1 MSDNALRLPRG
12 FARLTWSNLAAQSA
26 EQIALAAAPIVAV
39 LALGASAGETGLL
52 QTVLTLPFIVFAIPA
67 GLMADRLSRRQLM
80 VGAETVRAASLLAI
94 VVLAELDLLTW
105 PMLALLGFIAV
116 CGTVVFSVAAP
127 SLIPALVPAAML
139 SGANTR
145 IELARTLAF
154 AAGPA
159 LGGAIVGWSG
169 AGAAFATA
177 ALLSLAAVAFLRG
190 LDEPPRT
197 LPPRRHPL
205 QDIREGAAFM
215 FRHRLLAP
223 VFATQFVFNAAFFM
237 LLAIFVPYAV
247 HRLGLSASAVGLTLA
262 MMGAGMIAGALMAR
276 QILGRL
282 AFGVVIAIGPLA
294 GVAGAIVM
302 ALTISWPSPLLAGA
316 SFFLFGFGPIL
327 WVISTTTLRQAVTPR
342 AILGRVFAIN
352 LMGYGA
358 RPFGAGLGALI
369 AELYGME
376 ACILAAV
383 ALFALQALLIVLS
396 PVVRLQQQPDMIED
410 QASLRPWT
418 TSERAVAASS
428 GSS

>member
-1 MSDNALRLPRG
+1 MSDSALHLPRS
-12 FARLTWSNLAAQSA
+12 FSRLAWSNLAAQSA

-39 LALGASAGETGLL
+39 LALGAGTGETGLL

-80 VGAETVRAASLLAI
+80 VGAEALRAASLLAI
-94 VVLAELDLLTW
+94 VALAQLGLLTW

-127 SLIPALVPAAML
+127 ALVPALVPAPML
-139 SGANTR
+139 SSANTR

-169 AGAAFATA
+169 TGAAFAA
-177 ALLSLAAVAFLRG
+177 ASLLSLVAVALLRG

-205 QDIREGAAFM
+205 HDIREGAAFM

-247 HRLGLSASAVGLTLA
+247 HHLGLSASAVGLTLA
-262 MMGAGMIAGALMAR
+262 MMGAGMIAGALLAPT
-276 QILGRL
+276 ILGRL
-282 AFGVVIAIGPLA
+282 PFGTVIALGPLA
-294 GVAGAIVM
+294 GVGAAIVM
-302 ALTISWPSPLLAGA
+302 ALTISWPTPLLAGA
-316 SFFLFGFGPIL
+316 SLFLFGFGPIL
-327 WVISTTTLRQAVTPR
+327 WVISTTTLRQSVTPR
-342 AILGRVFAIN
+342 EILGRVFAIN

-358 RPFGAGLGALI
+358 RPVGAGLGALI
-369 AELYGME
+369 AGFYGVE
-376 ACILAAV
+376 ACLLAAV
-383 ALFALQALLIVLS
+383 ALFAVQALVIVLS
-396 PVVRLQQQPDMIED
+396 PVIRLRQQPDMAGD
-410 QASLRPWT
+410 QICLRSWT
-418 TSERAVAASS
+418 KPERVAAASVSS
-428 GSS
+428 